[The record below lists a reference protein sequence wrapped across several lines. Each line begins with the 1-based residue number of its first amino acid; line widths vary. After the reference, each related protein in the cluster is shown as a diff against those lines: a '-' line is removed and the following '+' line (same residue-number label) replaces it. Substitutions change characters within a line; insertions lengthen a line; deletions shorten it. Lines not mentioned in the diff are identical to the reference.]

1 MPVVRE
7 RARAQAPQRAPQRR
21 PDARKL
27 RAAII
32 KLVNLLL
39 PIINRNYSVQL

>member
-27 RAAII
+27 RAAI
-32 KLVNLLL
+32 KLQLVNLLL
-39 PIINRNYSVQL
+39 PIILKN

>member
-27 RAAII
+27 RAAI

-39 PIINRNYSVQL
+39 PIINRNYSVLQL